1 MGRWRP
7 LASNPCIKNPV
18 IGWAHDG
25 ERYEV
30 HLCQSYLF
38 ATTVFLKQERGT
50 VSLFEENQRAI
61 L

>member
-30 HLCQSYLF
+30 NLCQSYFF
-38 ATTVFLKQERGT
+38 ATTAYLKRERRT
-50 VSLFEENQRAI
+50 VNLLEENQRAK